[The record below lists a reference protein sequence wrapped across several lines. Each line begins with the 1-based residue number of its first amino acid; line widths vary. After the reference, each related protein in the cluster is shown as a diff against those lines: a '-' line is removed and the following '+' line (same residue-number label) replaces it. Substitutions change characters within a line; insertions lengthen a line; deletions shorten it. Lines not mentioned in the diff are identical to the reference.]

1 MSDEQIIY
9 NIRVWLILNIRNYAD
24 EGLIEDNKLL
34 LKAIRNWRQET
45 GVA

>member
-24 EGLIEDNKLL
+24 EGLIKDNQLL
-34 LKAIRNWRQET
+34 LKAIRNWRQEK
-45 GVA
+45 